1 MTDQA
6 DRLHTLWQQARETAG
21 GPVPHRRLVVSGG
34 RPNVGA
40 TTLTLALGLTL
51 AREGLRV
58 VLVDADLARGDL
70 TAACHVQPHGHL
82 ADVLAGRRTVHE
94 TLVLGPDGT
103 QVLPAAAAAAVRD
116 SVGRRAIQRLLRQLE
131 ELRPHADWL
140 VVDAGNQPSELAASL
155 WTIADRLL
163 VVTSPEAAAVMDTY
177 ALMKTL
183 LSGGSLPEWIGL
195 AVNQAADVGVA
206 ADVHRRIDQSC
217 QRFLGLSVQL
227 AGAVPHDPQVAQH
240 RAHRRNAGRAMSE
253 VDRAAAALARGLVEG
268 NHGFVSALRPAA

>member
-1 MTDQA
+1 MTDRA
-6 DRLHTLWQQARETAG
+6 DRLGTLRQQAREMAG
-21 GPVPHRRLVVSGG
+21 GPLPHRRLVVAGG

-40 TTLTLALGLTL
+40 TTLTLAMGLAL

-58 VLVDADLARGDL
+58 VLVDADLARADL

-103 QVLPAAAAAAVRD
+103 QVLPAAATAAVRD

-140 VVDAGNQPSELAASL
+140 VIDAGNQPSELAASL

-177 ALMKTL
+177 ALMKTML
-183 LSGGSLPEWIGL
+183 PGGALPEWIGL
-195 AVNQAADVGVA
+195 AVNHAADMGMA

-217 QRFLGLSVQL
+217 RRFLGLSVQL
-227 AGAVPHDPQVAQH
+227 AAAVPHDPQVARH
-240 RAHRRNAGRAMSE
+240 GTRGRNSGHATSE
-253 VDRAAAALARGLVEG
+253 VDRAAAVLARGLVEG
-268 NHGFVSALRPAA
+268 GHGPVSILRPAA